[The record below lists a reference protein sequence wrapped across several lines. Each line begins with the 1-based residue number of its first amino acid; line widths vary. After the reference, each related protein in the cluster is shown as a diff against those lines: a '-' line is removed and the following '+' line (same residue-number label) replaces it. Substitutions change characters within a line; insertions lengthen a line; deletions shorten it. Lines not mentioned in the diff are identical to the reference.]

1 MRIAT
6 FNANNLFS
14 RWSFA
19 AELPRTVADAAMAT
33 LHAEPGSTAPTAAGA
48 ASAGQPVAK
57 PAVVN
62 VTLDNGAL
70 LTGVLRTYQGKL
82 VRGKD
87 PKDRTWIARRIAAIK
102 ADVLCLQEV
111 EDQEALEAFCREE

>member
-6 FNANNLFS
+6 VNANNLFS

-19 AELPRTVADAAMAT
+19 TELPRTVTDTALAT
-33 LHAEPGSTAPTAAGA
+33 LHAEPGAAAPTAAGA
-48 ASAGQPVAK
+48 ASATEPVAK

-62 VTLDNGAL
+62 VTLDSGAQ

-87 PKDRTWIARRIAAIK
+87 PKDRTWIARRIAALN
-102 ADVLCLQEV
+102 A
-111 EDQEALEAFCREE
+111 